1 MWGRFQA
8 VREGGDAEACRAFFP
23 LFHYSSQNPFF
34 LNPRAL
40 DVTAMLSAMRR
51 LLKRVHPEGIPWP
64 GTVLYSAIS
73 QSAIFQRHYDLAV
86 QDILA
91 YGAEGRL
98 LDIGTGPAWLLLRLC
113 AASPRF
119 RLVGLDASEPMV
131 DKARQNVAAA
141 GLSHVIEIKAGN
153 VIDMPFTDG
162 TFDTV
167 VSTGSIHHWKEPV
180 RGLNEVY
187 RVLKPGGYALMYDLV
202 SDTPEHV
209 MKQAVREFG
218 RLRIL
223 LMWLHAFEEPFY
235 TVKDFE
241 SLGRHALFRQGTT
254 RFVGA
259 LCCLSLRKERHE
271 S

>member
-1 MWGRFQA
+1 
-8 VREGGDAEACRAFFP
+8 
-23 LFHYSSQNPFF
+23 
-34 LNPRAL
+34 
-40 DVTAMLSAMRR
+40 MLSPARR

-64 GTVLYSAIS
+64 GTLLYNAVSR
-73 QSAIFQRHYDLAV
+73 SAIFQRHYDLAV
-86 QDILA
+86 KDIL
-91 YGAEGRL
+91 GFSAEGHL
-98 LDIGTGPAWLLLRLC
+98 LDIGTGPAWLLLRLYS
-113 AASPRF
+113 ASPRF

-131 DKARQNVAAA
+131 GKARENVAAA
-141 GLSHVIEIKAGN
+141 GLSHVIEIQTGN
-153 VIDMPFTDG
+153 VIDMAFKDS
-162 TFDTV
+162 TFNTV
-167 VSTGSIHHWKEPV
+167 VSTGSIHHWKDPV

-202 SDTPEHV
+202 SDTPGPV

-259 LCCLSLRKERHE
+259 LCCLTLRKEKDE